1 MQSQGI
7 VPDMARTVW
16 TGSLSFG
23 LVNIPVGMFPA
34 TEDHTIHFNQF
45 EEGTPDRIRLNKV
58 NERTGEKV
66 GLEKIVKGYDLGNG
80 DFVIVTP
87 DELDAISPKRS
98 KTIEVSEFVDL
109 DEIDPIYFSKTY
121 FLGPRG
127 EETKKTYALLRD
139 AMADSN
145 RAAIATF
152 VMRSREYLAA
162 VRADGDVLMLDTLL
176 FADEIR
182 DAHTELPDL
191 PGEVSFT
198 AQEITMAAQLIEA
211 MSGPWKP
218 EDYRDTYTDRV
229 NDLIEA
235 KRKDQQVTVTDEP
248 PAATNVIDL
257 TRALQASLEAAR
269 SKPADGKSGDGKS
282 AGRGAADRKT
292 ASRKHA

>member
-1 MQSQGI
+1 
-7 VPDMARTVW
+7 MARAIWSGV
-16 TGSLSFG
+16 LSFG
-23 LVNIPVGMFPA
+23 LVSVPVQMFTA
-34 TEDHTIHFNQF
+34 TESHEPTFHQF
-45 EEGTPDRIRLNKV
+45 QKDTSDRIRYQRI
-58 NERTGEKV
+58 NERTGDEVPYSEIVRGADV
-66 GLEKIVKGYDLGNG
+66 GDGNYVML
-80 DFVIVTP
+80 DQ
-87 DELDAISPKRS
+87 DELDSVAPGRS
-98 KTIEVSEFVDL
+98 RSLDIQSCVDL

-127 EETKKTYALLRD
+127 EETRKTYALLRD
-139 AMADSN
+139 AMADAN
-145 RAAIATF
+145 KAAIATF

-282 AGRGAADRKT
+282 GGRGAADRKT